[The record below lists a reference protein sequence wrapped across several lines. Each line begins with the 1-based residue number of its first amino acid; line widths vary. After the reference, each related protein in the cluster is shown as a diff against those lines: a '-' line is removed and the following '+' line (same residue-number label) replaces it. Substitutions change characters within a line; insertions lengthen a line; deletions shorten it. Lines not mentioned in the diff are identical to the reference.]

1 MHNTDAQVG
10 RRDAIGLVLLL
21 VLAPIPSL
29 GWGAEGHLMINQIA
43 ASYVPAEMPSFFRKG
58 GPRLAYLATEPD
70 RWRDKQDVQLKY
82 AQEPEHFIDLER
94 VDWMSEFP
102 RDRWQFVHA
111 LYEKRTTAANPDDLL
126 PEKVGLLPYETM
138 EVYQR
143 LRNAFRQYRQLRND
157 HEHTAAVEQDIVFYA
172 GWLGHYVAD
181 TSQPLHTTIHYDGW
195 VGPNPKG
202 YAIHLESTGASGLH
216 WKFEGP
222 FVAQNIKTEDVMAH
236 MHPAERLSNPFRD
249 YLKFLHAS
257 HSLVERLY
265 QLDKAKA
272 FDGAGTPE
280 GKGFAA
286 EDMAAGAQ
294 MLVNMWYTAWL
305 ESAEGEQKSGHKPIH
320 RLQVPAAHDSERGTK
335 NSHF

>member
-1 MHNTDAQVG
+1 MNNASV
-10 RRDAIGLVLLL
+10 RLPFRAAIALVLIL
-21 VLAPIPSL
+21 VLAPLPSS

-43 ASYVPAEMPSFFRKG
+43 ASHIPKDMPKFFRQAG
-58 GPRLAYLATEPD
+58 VRLAYLASEPD
-70 RWRDKQDVQLKY
+70 RWRDKRDEQLKY

-94 VDWMSEFP
+94 VDWMAEFP

-111 LYEKRTTAANPDDLL
+111 LYDKRATAANPDDLL

-143 LRNAFRQYRQLRND
+143 LREAFRQYRQLRND
-157 HEHTAAVEQDIVFYA
+157 RKPTEAVEQDIVFYA
-172 GWLGHYVAD
+172 GWLGHYVGD

-195 VGPNPKG
+195 VGPNPNG
-202 YAIHLESTGASGLH
+202 YAVHVEPTPTAPGLH
-216 WKFEGP
+216 WKFEGT
-222 FVAQNIKTEDVMAH
+222 FVAANIKTADVTVH
-236 MHPAERLSNPFRD
+236 MRPVQRLSDPFQD
-249 YLKFLHAS
+249 YLKSLRGS
-257 HSLVERLY
+257 HGLVEKLY

-280 GKGFAA
+280 GRRFVA

-305 ESAEGEQKSGHKPIH
+305 ESAQTDPKPEPQ
-320 RLQVPAAHDSERGTK
+320 REK
-335 NSHF
+335 K